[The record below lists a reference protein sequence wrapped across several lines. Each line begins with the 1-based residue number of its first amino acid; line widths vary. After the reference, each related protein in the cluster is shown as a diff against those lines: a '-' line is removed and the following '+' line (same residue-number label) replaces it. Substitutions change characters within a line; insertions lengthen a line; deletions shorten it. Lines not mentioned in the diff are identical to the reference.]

1 MKVADASV
9 LDAYRIGRWQIVILV
24 LAVLALVLDGL
35 DSQLLAFVTP
45 IILKEWQIDRVA
57 FAPALAAALIGM
69 SFGSGLGGLLGDRF
83 GRRPVLIASTICFGI
98 GTIAISLTN
107 GIVTLTALR
116 LGSGLAF
123 GAATPNAFALAA
135 EWIPHR
141 ARARA
146 IGVMAVAVPLG
157 GMIGAGA
164 SLFLLP
170 HYGWRGTFVIC
181 GVVTIALAI
190 LMFLFLSESAGFLLA
205 TGQSAEA
212 SRVLRRVVGSD
223 GGCVGLPQ
231 RGAAPGATARTGT
244 IFTRDLARL
253 NIGAPLGFFV
263 CNFATFAI
271 VSWMPTILN
280 TGGFAMANAI
290 RSALVFNLM
299 AVIGTYVTASVIPRW
314 GSKRMMAGSC
324 LVTLV
329 AAIGMA
335 LVLLSPAA
343 AKDDAAL
350 ETLFVLIGVSGYGL
364 GGGMASCF
372 AIVSTCYPVD
382 RRATGIGVGVMV
394 GRVGGIV
401 TVFSGGLLLR
411 AGNGDPT
418 VFLGAIAIMM
428 VLGLA
433 AVFINDRHIAPRPRT
448 RTRPVRKIA

>member
-1 MKVADASV
+1 MKVAETSA
-9 LDAYRIGRWQIVILV
+9 LDACRVGRWQIVILL

-45 IILKEWQIDRVA
+45 IILKEWQVDRVA

-69 SFGSGLGGLLGDRF
+69 AFGSGIGGILGDRF
-83 GRRPVLIASTICFGI
+83 GRRPVLIVSTVCFGI
-98 GTIAISLTN
+98 GTTAISLTHD
-107 GIVTLTALR
+107 IVILTILR
-116 LGSGLAF
+116 LASGLAF

-135 EWIPHR
+135 EWMPQR

-146 IGVMAVAVPLG
+146 IGIVAVAVPLG
-157 GMIGAGA
+157 GMVGAGA

-170 HYGWRGTFVIC
+170 AYGWRGTFVIC
-181 GVVTIALAI
+181 GVVTIALAV
-190 LMFLFLSESAGFLLA
+190 LMLLFLSESASYLLA
-205 TGQSAEA
+205 RGKVEMA
-212 SRVLRRVVGSD
+212 SRLLRRVVGID
-223 GGCVGLPQ
+223 GIPLLPGRPAPDTPL
-231 RGAAPGATARTGT
+231 RGGT

-271 VSWMPTILN
+271 VSWMPTILS
-280 TGGFAMANAI
+280 TSGFAMANAI
-290 RSALVFNLM
+290 RGAFVFNLM
-299 AVIGTYVTASVIPRW
+299 AVIGTFVTASMIPRW

-324 LVTLV
+324 LATLL
-329 AAIGMA
+329 AAIGIALLLSSPDAARDDTA
-335 LVLLSPAA
+335 LV
-343 AKDDAAL
+343 
-350 ETLFVLIGVSGYGL
+350 TLFVLIGLSGYGL

-411 AGNGDPT
+411 AGNSDPT
-418 VFLGAIAIMM
+418 FFLGAIAIMM
-428 VLGLA
+428 AVGIA
-433 AVFINDRHIAPRPRT
+433 AVFINDRHIAPRPQT
-448 RTRPVRKIA
+448 RTNAVREMA

>member
-1 MKVADASV
+1 MKVTDTAV
-9 LDAYRIGRWQIVILV
+9 LDAHRIGRWQIVILA
-24 LAVLALVLDGL
+24 LGVLALVLDGL

-45 IILKEWQIDRVA
+45 IILKEWQVDRVA

-69 SFGSGLGGLLGDRF
+69 SFGSGLGGMLGDRF

-107 GIVTLTALR
+107 DIITLTAWR
-116 LGSGLAF
+116 LVSGLAF

-135 EWIPHR
+135 EWMPHR

-146 IGVMAVAVPLG
+146 IGIMAVAVPLG

-170 HYGWRGTFVIC
+170 NYGWRGTFVIC

-190 LMFLFLSESAGFLLA
+190 LMLLFLSESASFLLA
-205 TGQSAEA
+205 RGQSEKA
-212 SRVLRRVVGSD
+212 SRLLRRVVGID
-223 GGCVGLPQ
+223 GIALPL
-231 RGAAPGATARTGT
+231 RAPTAGPAARAGT

-271 VSWMPTILN
+271 VSWMPTILS
-280 TGGFAMANAI
+280 TSGFVMANAI

-299 AVIGTYVTASVIPRW
+299 AVIGTFLTASMIPRW
-314 GSKRMMAGSC
+314 GSKRMMAASC
-324 LVTLV
+324 LGTLI
-329 AAIGMA
+329 AAIGIA
-335 LVLLSPAA
+335 LVLLSPDA

-350 ETLFVLIGVSGYGL
+350 AALFGLIGLSGYGL

-372 AIVSTCYPVD
+372 AIVSTCYPVE
-382 RRATGIGVGVMV
+382 RRATGVGLGVMV

-411 AGNGDPT
+411 AGNSDPAF
-418 VFLGAIAIMM
+418 FLGAIALMM
-428 VLGLA
+428 AVGIVA
-433 AVFINDRHIAPRPRT
+433 AFINDRHIAPRPQT
-448 RTRPVRKIA
+448 RASAVRELA

>member
-1 MKVADASV
+1 
-9 LDAYRIGRWQIVILV
+9 
-24 LAVLALVLDGL
+24 
-35 DSQLLAFVTP
+35 
-45 IILKEWQIDRVA
+45 
-57 FAPALAAALIGM
+57 
-69 SFGSGLGGLLGDRF
+69 
-83 GRRPVLIASTICFGI
+83 
-98 GTIAISLTN
+98 
-107 GIVTLTALR
+107 
-116 LGSGLAF
+116 
-123 GAATPNAFALAA
+123 
-135 EWIPHR
+135 
-141 ARARA
+141 
-146 IGVMAVAVPLG
+146 
-157 GMIGAGA
+157 
-164 SLFLLP
+164 
-170 HYGWRGTFVIC
+170 
-181 GVVTIALAI
+181 
-190 LMFLFLSESAGFLLA
+190 
-205 TGQSAEA
+205 
-212 SRVLRRVVGSD
+212 
-223 GGCVGLPQ
+223 
-231 RGAAPGATARTGT
+231 
-244 IFTRDLARL
+244 LARL

>member
-1 MKVADASV
+1 
-9 LDAYRIGRWQIVILV
+9 
-24 LAVLALVLDGL
+24 
-35 DSQLLAFVTP
+35 
-45 IILKEWQIDRVA
+45 
-57 FAPALAAALIGM
+57 M

-83 GRRPVLIASTICFGI
+83 GRRPVLIASTVCFGI
-98 GTIAISLTN
+98 GTIVISLTHD
-107 GIVTLTALR
+107 IVTLTALR

-170 HYGWRGTFVIC
+170 NYGWRGTFVIC

-205 TGQSAEA
+205 TGQSAKA
-212 SRVLRRVVGSD
+212 SRVLRRVVGSV
-223 GGCVGLPQ
+223 GVGLPQ
-231 RGAAPGATARTGT
+231 RESAPGATARTGT

-280 TGGFAMANAI
+280 IGGFAMANAI

-314 GSKRMMAGSC
+314 GSRRMMAGSC

-335 LVLLSPAA
+335 LVLLSPTA

-372 AIVSTCYPVD
+372 AIVSTCYPID

>member
-9 LDAYRIGRWQIVILV
+9 LDAYRVGRWQIVIMV

-45 IILKEWQIDRVA
+45 IVLKEWQIDRVD

-83 GRRPVLIASTICFGI
+83 GRRPVLIASTVCFGI
-98 GTIAISLTN
+98 GTTAISLTHDV
-107 GIVTLTALR
+107 VTLTALR
-116 LGSGLAF
+116 LASGLAF

-135 EWIPHR
+135 EWMPHR

-170 HYGWRGTFVIC
+170 NYGWRGTFVIC
-181 GVVTIALAI
+181 GVATIALAM
-190 LMFLFLSESAGFLLA
+190 LMLMFLSESAAFLLA
-205 TGQSAEA
+205 RGRPDQA
-212 SRVLRRVVGSD
+212 SRVLRRVVGIDRVSF
-223 GGCVGLPQ
+223 PAAEPAA
-231 RGAAPGATARTGT
+231 GAAARAGT
-244 IFTRDLARL
+244 IFTHDLARL
-253 NIGAPLGFFV
+253 NIGAPLGFFA

-271 VSWMPTILN
+271 VSWMPTILSSN
-280 TGGFAMANAI
+280 GFAMANAI

-299 AVIGTYVTASVIPRW
+299 AVIGTFLTASMIPRW
-314 GSKRMMAGSC
+314 GSRRMMAGSC
-324 LVTLV
+324 LATLV

-335 LVLLSPAA
+335 LVLLSPDA

-350 ETLFVLIGVSGYGL
+350 VTLFVLIGLSGYGL

-411 AGNGDPT
+411 AGDGDPT

-428 VLGLA
+428 AVGLA
-433 AVFINDRHIAPRPRT
+433 AVFINDRHIAPRRQT
-448 RTRPVRKIA
+448 QTRPLQELA